1 MTPICACSQT
11 FNVSTSQW
19 FSLSTRNSTWWLPF
33 VPAHKLS
40 TCQPPNDSVYLPVTP
55 LDDSHLCLLTNF
67 QRVHLPMIQFIYPKL
82 HLMTPICACSQTF
95 NVSTSQWFSLSTRN
109 STWWLPFVPAHK
121 HSTCPPRNDSVY
133 LPVTPL
139 DDPHLCLLTNFER
152 VHLPMIQFTYP

>member
-1 MTPICACSQT
+1 MTPICACSQS

-19 FSLSTRNSTWWLPF
+19 FSLPTRNSTWWLPF

-40 TCQPPNDSVYLPVTP
+40 TCPPPNDSVYLPVTP

-67 QRVHLPMIQFIYPKL
+67 QRVHL
-82 HLMTPICACSQTF
+82 
-95 NVSTSQWFSLSTRN
+95 QWFSLPTRN

-121 HSTCPPRNDSVY
+121 LSTCPPPMIQFIYRNSTWWLPFVPAHKLSTCPPPNDSVY

-139 DDPHLCLLTNFER
+139 DDSHLCLLTNFQR
-152 VHLPMIQFTYP
+152 VHLAMIQFTYP